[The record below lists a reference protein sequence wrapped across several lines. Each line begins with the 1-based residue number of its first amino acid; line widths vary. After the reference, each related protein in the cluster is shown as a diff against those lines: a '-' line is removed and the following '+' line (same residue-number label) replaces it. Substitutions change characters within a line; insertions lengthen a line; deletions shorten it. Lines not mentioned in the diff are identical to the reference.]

1 MNWFH
6 LILIIAWR
14 RCGAYTRA
22 MSGRY
27 IVVAAVSLF
36 CAFALL
42 YVAKHKLAAL
52 PMPQSTSLFLVR

>member
-1 MNWFH
+1 
-6 LILIIAWR
+6 LILIIAWGG
-14 RCGAYTRA
+14 CGAYTRA
-22 MSGRY
+22 MAGRY
-27 IVVAAVSLF
+27 IVFAAVSFF